1 MHPTAKRDN
10 DHVSKDVIRPTSSPC
25 LLQQQHSLTD
35 VTPAPVTHLLQQ
47 HLLQELQLLPDLQQ
61 QIVEQLKAAL
71 CEAAG
76 VGTLCCGS
84 CVEALPS
91 VQHVTWLVRP
101 SQPAMI
107 HILNQYGSSLQ
118 QL

>member
-10 DHVSKDVIRPTSSPC
+10 DHVSKDVIKPTCSPC
-25 LLQQQHSLTD
+25 LQQQLQHSLTD
-35 VTPAPVTHLLQQ
+35 VPPAHLLQQ

-107 HILNQYGSSLQ
+107 HIMNRYGSSLQ